1 MVTLVAVALK
11 VVSAISALPVV
22 GGGGGGAA
30 ATVMLSACVS
40 LKPLLSVTFTLKL
53 VVPEVE
59 GVPLITPAA
68 LSDKPVGKL
77 PLLTDQLYGAVPLLT
92 VKVVL

>member
-1 MVTLVAVALK
+1 MVTLVAVALN
-11 VVSAISALPVV
+11 VVSAMSALPVV

-53 VVPEVE
+53 VVPEIE
-59 GVPLITPAA
+59 GVPLMRPAA

-92 VKVVL
+92 VKVAL